1 MSPTDWVTKD
11 FYKTLG
17 VSKDA
22 SASDIKTAYR
32 KLARQNHPDAR
43 PGDKQAEE
51 RFKEISEANAVLSDP
66 DKRKQ
71 YDEQRELFSAAGY
84 RFNNGQPGGGFDF
97 SDLFGQ
103 GRTADPG
110 SFSDLFGGMFGGGRA
125 RTRRAARRGADV
137 ESEVT
142 LTFEQAIDGT
152 TVSLRLSSEDACVAC
167 SGTGAKA
174 GTMPRVCPTCQGTG
188 MVMSSDG
195 GVFAISEPCRD
206 CLGRG
211 LIVDDPCPVCHGSGR
226 AMSSRQVRARIPAG
240 VKDGQRIRLKGKGAP
255 GENGGPNGDLY
266 VICHVR
272 PHPIFGRSGDNLTIT
287 VPVRLDEA
295 ALGAEIK
302 VPTLSG
308 VPVTLKIPQGTPSGR
323 TFRVRGKGP
332 RRSDGRNG
340 DLLVT
345 VETQMPATLDDKSRA
360 AMQAYREANA
370 GIDPRAD
377 LLRLAGATAGT
388 AGGTN
393 A

>member
-17 VSKDA
+17 VAKDA
-22 SASDIKTAYR
+22 SAADIKKAYR
-32 KLARQNHPDAR
+32 KLARANHPDAR
-43 PGDKQAEE
+43 PGDQKAEE

-66 DKRKQ
+66 AKRKE
-71 YDEQRELFSAAGY
+71 YDEQRELFSAGGY
-84 RFNNGQPGGGFDF
+84 PFGQGRNGQPGGGFDF

-103 GRTADPG
+103 GRTADSG
-110 SFSDLFGGMFGGGRA
+110 SFSDLFGGVFGGGRS
-125 RTRRAARRGADV
+125 RVRRSPRRGADV

-142 LTFEQAIDGT
+142 LSFEQAINGT
-152 TVSLRLSSEDACVAC
+152 TVSLRLASEDACSAC
-167 SGTGAKA
+167 SGTGARA

-266 VICHVR
+266 VLCHVQ
-272 PHPIFGRSGDNLTIT
+272 PHPIFGRSRDSLTIT

-308 VPVTLKIPQGTPSGR
+308 VPVTLKIPEGTPSGR

-332 RRSDGRNG
+332 RRTDGRNG

-345 VETQMPATLDDKSRA
+345 VETQVPTTLDDKSRA

-370 GIDPRAD
+370 AVDPRAD
-377 LLRLAGATAGT
+377 LLKASAATSGGAS
-388 AGGTN
+388 
-393 A
+393 